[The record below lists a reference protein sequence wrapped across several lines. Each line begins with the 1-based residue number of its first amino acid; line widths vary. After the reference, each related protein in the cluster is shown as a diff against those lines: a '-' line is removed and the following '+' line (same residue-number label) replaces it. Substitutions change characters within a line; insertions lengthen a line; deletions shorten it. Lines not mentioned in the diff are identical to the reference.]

1 MPAATAETGAK
12 KKPSA
17 RKPSKAPLPSSGKR
31 ARWITAQSPKGG
43 VGKTTCILNLAEFA
57 VHEDLKVVLL
67 DTDLQRSL
75 TKWHTRR
82 PAEAKQLIMVSRPLR
97 EVRQAIEEIASIPD
111 VDVVLVDT
119 PPAIEYLPDETK
131 ILTQKSDLVLVPSTT
146 GAADVESVA
155 GWMDYLRTTGTFAAF
170 VINRAMMR
178 ASSRGHD
185 EGGSIGTLSYRE
197 AQRQL
202 NKIGMLCPMPVR
214 QFEDINNTHRY
225 GVGVAEIKG
234 AKGAE
239 DFEALWHFCRNAAK
253 VGG

>member
-1 MPAATAETGAK
+1 MPSVIPRTAAK
-12 KKPSA
+12 KKPA
-17 RKPSKAPLPSSGKR
+17 VRKPTTAPPPSTSKR

-43 VGKTTCILNLAEFA
+43 VGKTTFVLNLAEFA
-57 VHEDLKVVLL
+57 VHEGLKVVLL

-75 TKWHTRR
+75 TKWHARR
-82 PAEAKQLIMVSRPLR
+82 PTEAKPLIMVSRPLR
-97 EVRQAIEEIASIPD
+97 EIRQAIEEIAGIPD
-111 VDVVLVDT
+111 VDVVLIDT

-131 ILTQKSDLVLVPSTT
+131 ILTQQSDLVLIPSTT

-178 ASSRGHD
+178 ASGRGD
-185 EGGSIGTLSYRE
+185 EEGGSIGTLSYRE
-197 AQRQL
+197 AQRHL
-202 NKIGMLCPMPVR
+202 NKVGLLCPMPVR

-239 DFEALWHFCRNAAK
+239 DFEALWYFCRNAAK
-253 VGG
+253 VGV

>member
-1 MPAATAETGAK
+1 MTTLNTRAAKRKPAAI
-12 KKPSA
+12 
-17 RKPSKAPLPSSGKR
+17 KPSKTTLPSPGNR

-57 VHEDLKVVLL
+57 AHDGLKVVLL

-75 TKWHTRR
+75 SKWHARR
-82 PAEAKQLIMVSRPLR
+82 PAEAKPLIMVSRPLR
-97 EVRQAIEEIASIPD
+97 EVRQAIKEIADIPD

-131 ILTQKSDLVLVPSTT
+131 ILTQQSDLILVPSTT

-155 GWMDYLRTTGTFAAF
+155 SWMEYLRTTGTFAAF
-170 VINRAMMR
+170 VINRAIMR
-178 ASSRGHD
+178 VNGRGDD
-185 EGGSIGTLSYRE
+185 EGVSVGTLSYRE
-197 AQRQL
+197 AQKNL
-202 NKIGMLCPMPVR
+202 NKVGMLCPMPIR

>member
-1 MPAATAETGAK
+1 MASITTRAAAK
-12 KKPSA
+12 KKPAAGKLSRA
-17 RKPSKAPLPSSGKR
+17 PRESSKK
-31 ARWITAQSPKGG
+31 ARWITTQSPKGG
-43 VGKTTCILNLAEFA
+43 VGKTTCVLNLAEFA
-57 VHEDLKVVLL
+57 VHEGLTVVLL

-75 TKWHTRR
+75 TKWHARR
-82 PAEAKQLIMVSRPLR
+82 PAEAKPLIMVSRPLR
-97 EVRQAIEEIASIPD
+97 EIRQAIEEISAIPN

-131 ILTQKSDLVLVPSTT
+131 ILTQQSDLVLVPSTT

-170 VINRAMMR
+170 VINRAIMR
-178 ASSRGHD
+178 ASGRGE
-185 EGGSIGTLSYRE
+185 EGGSVGTLSYRE
-197 AQRQL
+197 AQRHL
-202 NKIGMLCPMPVR
+202 NKVGMLCPMPVR

-234 AKGAE
+234 AKGSD